1 MAKQRERVEFRY
13 YGIPETE
20 SVLALLG
27 EDWIRE
33 YGKEIKYLHFHD
45 LMEIGYCHWGD
56 GEVVLGQEQVPFSG
70 HSIMIVPP
78 RLPHTTNSVEGT
90 KGYWEWMYIDLEKT
104 VCEVYEYDPMLQRT
118 ILKRLHRTGYLLP
131 GDENPALS
139 MLVLGIMEEA
149 RHKKPYYKESIRG
162 YLYAF
167 MAELLRLSDDEERIR
182 KGRSRDAV
190 LTGALDYVAAHY
202 AKEIKINDLA
212 EACSMS
218 ESHFRRVFEEGMN
231 MKPLD
236 YVNLV
241 RVQNACEL
249 LKKTDK
255 SMEEVGAESGFASI
269 SAFNRNFR
277 KLLDIS
283 PYQWKKSEENYEGK
297 LLNYKISAQRG
308 WD

>member
-1 MAKQRERVEFRY
+1 MAKQREKVEFRY

-90 KGYWEWMYIDLEKT
+90 KGYWEWMYIDMEKT
-104 VCEVYEYDPMLQRT
+104 VCEVYGYDPVLQRT

-139 MLVLGIMEEA
+139 RLVLGIMEEA
-149 RHKKPYYKESIRG
+149 RHKRPYYKESIRG

-297 LLNYKISAQRG
+297 LLNYKISAQKG

>member
-1 MAKQRERVEFRY
+1 MAKQKEKVEFRY
-13 YGIPETE
+13 YEIPETE
-20 SVLALLG
+20 LVLALLG

-33 YGKEIKYLHFHD
+33 YGKGIKYLHFHD
-45 LMEIGYCHWGD
+45 LLEIGYCRWGK
-56 GEVVLGQEQVPFSG
+56 GEVVLGQELVPFSAR
-70 HSIMIVPP
+70 SVMIVPP
-78 RLPHTTNSVEGT
+78 RLPHTTNSTEGT

-104 VCEVYEYDPMLQRT
+104 VSEVYGYDPVIQRT

-139 MLVLGIMEEA
+139 GLVLGIMEEV
-149 RHKKPYYKESIRG
+149 RHKKPYYRESVRG
-162 YLYAF
+162 YLHAF
-167 MAELLRLSDDEERIR
+167 MVELLRLSDDEERGMKSR
-182 KGRSRDAV
+182 NRDAV
-190 LTGALDYVAAHY
+190 LAGALDYIAGHY
-202 AKEIKINDLA
+202 DQEIKIGSLA
-212 EACSMS
+212 EACNMS

-241 RVQNACEL
+241 RIQNACEL

-255 SMEEVGAESGFASI
+255 SMEEVGTKCGFASI

-283 PYQWKKSEENYEGK
+283 PYQWKKSKENYEGK
-297 LLNYKISAQRG
+297 LLNYKISAQKG
-308 WD
+308 WE

>member
-104 VCEVYEYDPMLQRT
+104 ICEVYGYDPMLQRT

-149 RHKKPYYKESIRG
+149 RRKKPYYKESIRG

-297 LLNYKISAQRG
+297 LLNYKISAHRG

>member
-56 GEVVLGQEQVPFSG
+56 GEVMLGQEQVPFSG

-90 KGYWEWMYIDLEKT
+90 KGYWEWIYIDMEKT
-104 VCEVYEYDPMLQRT
+104 VCEVYGYDPMLQRT

-139 MLVLGIMEEA
+139 ILVLGIMEEV

>member
-56 GEVVLGQEQVPFSG
+56 GEVMLGQEQVPFSG

-90 KGYWEWMYIDLEKT
+90 KGYWEWIYIDMEKT
-104 VCEVYEYDPMLQRT
+104 VCEVYGYDPMLQRT

-139 MLVLGIMEEA
+139 ILVLGIMEEV

-182 KGRSRDAV
+182 RGRSRDAV

>member
-56 GEVVLGQEQVPFSG
+56 GEVMLGQEQVPFSG

-90 KGYWEWMYIDLEKT
+90 KGYWEWIYIDMEKT
-104 VCEVYEYDPMLQRT
+104 VCEVYGYDPMLQRT

-139 MLVLGIMEEA
+139 MLVLGIMEEV